1 MQNKNDLNPVYI
13 KMDDEDDDIFNPLL
27 ASQHLPY
34 FQSTQ
39 TLRCIKA
46 YIDEEVKSAKYYRNL
61 IQTIDTLGQDD
72 SVYISINTYGG
83 HLDGA
88 IALINAMQNTDA
100 NVHCHIDG
108 VAASAGSL
116 IALASPSVSVSP
128 YASMMIHAASFG
140 AYGKQSDVI
149 SHASFVDK
157 QVKGLMNDIYKDFL
171 TDKEITEIIMGKE
184 MWFNAEEI
192 IERLE
197 RRQVLIQTRHKKE
210 LASIKKAEKALMK
223 RLEELSPA
231 EVETLVTELELPEEI
246 VTEAKPKRGRKQKI
260 TTE

>member
-1 MQNKNDLNPVYI
+1 MQSVSNTKPNKL
-13 KMDDEDDDIFNPLL
+13 DDDDDDFTNPLL

-46 YIDEEVKSAKYYRNL
+46 YIDEGVREAKYYRNL
-61 IQTIDTLGQDD
+61 IHTIDSLGQDD
-72 SVYISINTYGG
+72 AVYLSINTYGG

-88 IALINAMQNTDA
+88 IAIINAIQNTDA

-108 VAASAGSL
+108 IAASAGSL

-128 YASMMIHAASFG
+128 YASMMIHAATFG

-157 QVKGLMNDIYKDFL
+157 QVKGLMQDVYADFL
-171 TDKEITEIIMGKE
+171 TEKELADVIMGKE
-184 MWFNAEEI
+184 MWFNSEEIVARLQRREEI
-192 IERLE
+192 I
-197 RRQVLIQTRHKKE
+197 QARHKKE
-210 LASIKKAEKALMK
+210 LSELKKAEKALMK
-223 RLEELSPA
+223 KLDELTPA
-231 EVETLVTELELPEEI
+231 EVETLVEELSVAEE
-246 VTEAKPKRGRKQKI
+246 PKAVKGKRK
-260 TTE
+260 